1 MLKKNLMLFNIV
13 QAVQEKNGEFDTCL
27 YFETGDERTLI
38 FALEPSSTDHVWILP
53 AFGGHY
59 QSVVELFAEVVE
71 EVNKCL
77 LKEIT
82 RVRTYSCRSDSCT
95 THSCATE
102 DIKES
107 FIVQAQE
114 QRIEL
119 LEISEHLDITQI
131 RKFWMMA
138 SYQTSQNE
146 VPRYGSIPRIHESLG
161 QSCRQDIDFIQE
173 AVRPI
178 LQWMSSLL
186 RPFELVPTCTRVS
199 GSPALRPGLHY
210 RVFVCKAAYVDLIL

>member
-1 MLKKNLMLFNIV
+1 MPKYFQFDFDWPLGMLKKNLMLFNIV
-13 QAVQEKNGEFDTCL
+13 QAVQEKNGEFD
-27 YFETGDERTLI
+27 
-38 FALEPSSTDHVWILP
+38 

-82 RVRTYSCRSDSCT
+82 RVCTYSCRSPGDSCT

-119 LEISEHLDITQI
+119 LEISEHLDITQ
-131 RKFWMMA
+131 
-138 SYQTSQNE
+138 E
-146 VPRYGSIPRIHESLG
+146 VLDDGIVP
-161 QSCRQDIDFIQE
+161 DIAE
-173 AVRPI
+173 
-178 LQWMSSLL
+178 
-186 RPFELVPTCTRVS
+186 
-199 GSPALRPGLHY
+199 
-210 RVFVCKAAYVDLIL
+210 

>member
-27 YFETGDERTLI
+27 YFETGDERILI
-38 FALEPSSTDHVWILP
+38 FALEPS

-82 RVRTYSCRSDSCT
+82 RVCTYSCRSPGDSCT

-119 LEISEHLDITQI
+119 LEISEHLDITQ
-131 RKFWMMA
+131 
-138 SYQTSQNE
+138 
-146 VPRYGSIPRIHESLG
+146 GSFG
-161 QSCRQDIDFIQE
+161 
-173 AVRPI
+173 
-178 LQWMSSLL
+178 
-186 RPFELVPTCTRVS
+186 
-199 GSPALRPGLHY
+199 
-210 RVFVCKAAYVDLIL
+210 

>member
-13 QAVQEKNGEFDTCL
+13 QAVQEKNGEFDT
-27 YFETGDERTLI
+27 
-38 FALEPSSTDHVWILP
+38 SKSTDHVWILP

-59 QSVVELFAEVVE
+59 QSVAELFAEVVE

-119 LEISEHLDITQI
+119 LEISEHLDITQ
-131 RKFWMMA
+131 
-138 SYQTSQNE
+138 E
-146 VPRYGSIPRIHESLG
+146 VLDDGIVP
-161 QSCRQDIDFIQE
+161 DIAE
-173 AVRPI
+173 
-178 LQWMSSLL
+178 
-186 RPFELVPTCTRVS
+186 
-199 GSPALRPGLHY
+199 
-210 RVFVCKAAYVDLIL
+210 